1 MEYQQYR
8 HISFDLWLTL
18 IQSNPN
24 YKQKR
29 NRLMIDF
36 FNIQIEPD
44 IVDETYNKYDFLFN
58 RINEITGGNLDC
70 YEMWLVFLSE
80 INVDIKNLDVKL
92 LQEFIDETEKLFFAY
107 NPTLIDNN
115 TPQLF
120 EQLVNEG
127 HTLSLLC
134 NTAFTKS
141 NFLRKLLE
149 HLGVA
154 KYLSFQLYSDEMGYS
169 KPNIKVYEQLFSEAN
184 KLKLLAKTDILHV
197 GDNPI
202 ADLGGAKNFGIQ
214 GRLLLPGET
223 VVTVFKG

>member
-1 MEYQQYR
+1 
-8 HISFDLWLTL
+8 
-18 IQSNPN
+18 
-24 YKQKR
+24 
-29 NRLMIDF
+29 MIDF
-36 FNIQIEPD
+36 FGIEVAPE
-44 IVDETYNKYDFLFN
+44 IVDETYNKYDILFN

-80 INVDIKNLDVKL
+80 MNVDIKNINVQL
-92 LQEFIDETEKLFFAY
+92 LQEFIDETEKLFFEY
-107 NPTLIDNN
+107 NPTLLDNK

-141 NFLRKLLE
+141 DFLRKLLE

-169 KPNIKVYEQLFSEAN
+169 KPNIKVYEQLFTEVSKIKSITKN
-184 KLKLLAKTDILHV
+184 DILHV
-197 GDNPI
+197 GDNHI
-202 ADLGGAKNFGIQ
+202 ADLGGAQNFGIN

-223 VVTVFKG
+223 VVTIFKG

>member
-1 MEYQQYR
+1 
-8 HISFDLWLTL
+8 
-18 IQSNPN
+18 
-24 YKQKR
+24 
-29 NRLMIDF
+29 MIDF

-80 INVDIKNLDVKL
+80 INVDIKNVDVQL

-202 ADLGGAKNFGIQ
+202 ADLGGANNFGIH

-223 VVTVFKG
+223 VVTIFKG